1 MFKQIV
7 GKEICFGY
15 ETIRKARVCIYIMM
29 EWDNT
34 INKKSMIAMIG
45 GVDSS
50 VAAYLMQKQR
60 QANATEN
67 ESLLSAG
74 IAVGNRYQN

>member
-34 INKKSMIAMIG
+34 INKKSMIA
-45 GVDSS
+45 S
-50 VAAYLMQKQR
+50 VNLTGNIEFYTTGDPIEMEKQIFWFDKKHE
-60 QANATEN
+60 QTKKIE
-67 ESLLSAG
+67 L
-74 IAVGNRYQN
+74 